1 MTQVFWYISLSCDT
15 CCCPCSIVTLRWSH
29 FFKISKMRKVYQ
41 EEKKSLILHG
51 WESREQK
58 SLRNK
63 KIRTFTCFGDR
74 TSGTFLK
81 IVPVSRTKITRSHGP
96 ITLWM
101 WIFSIVLHL
110 LVYSLTVAFC
120 TIVLKRQ
127 VGGIK
132 IVTVYKRSIF
142 HVEWLI
148 ATLIFIIFCLKATEG
163 HENWSTL
170 VKIFVKTQTYDTQH
184 YTCVGKT
191 HQISKK

>member
-1 MTQVFWYISLSCDT
+1 MYFLTKPVGFNFNL
-15 CCCPCSIVTLRWSH
+15 
-29 FFKISKMRKVYQ
+29 
-41 EEKKSLILHG
+41 
-51 WESREQK
+51 
-58 SLRNK
+58 
-63 KIRTFTCFGDR
+63 TFG
-74 TSGTFLK
+74 LK
-81 IVPVSRTKITRSHGP
+81 PH
-96 ITLWM
+96 
-101 WIFSIVLHL
+101 
-110 LVYSLTVAFC
+110 
-120 TIVLKRQ
+120 
-127 VGGIK
+127 VGGMK